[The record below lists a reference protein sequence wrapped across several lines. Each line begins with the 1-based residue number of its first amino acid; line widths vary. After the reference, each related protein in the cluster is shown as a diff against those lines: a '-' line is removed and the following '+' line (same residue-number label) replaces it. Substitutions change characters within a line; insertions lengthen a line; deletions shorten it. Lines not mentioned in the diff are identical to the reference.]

1 MHSILS
7 SQTPNQKELHMKILN
22 IAIACMSE
30 TFNGTFIDHLIPEY
44 NNKLAFT
51 PKGKELYLELLQNFS
66 NQGFTHITS
75 LDFGIEQPITIQDY
89 INDCNQNYYI
99 EE

>member
-1 MHSILS
+1 
-7 SQTPNQKELHMKILN
+7 MKILN

-30 TFNGTFIDHLIPEY
+30 TFNGTFIDQLIPEY
-44 NNKLAFT
+44 NNKHVFT
-51 PKGKELYLELLQNFS
+51 PKGKDLYLELLQNFA

-75 LDFGIEQPITIQDY
+75 IDFGIEQPITIQDY
-89 INDCNQNYYI
+89 INNCNQNYHI

>member
-1 MHSILS
+1 
-7 SQTPNQKELHMKILN
+7 MKILN

-44 NNKLAFT
+44 NNSLAFT
-51 PKGKELYLELLQNFS
+51 LKGKELYLELLQNFS
-66 NQGFTHITS
+66 NLGFTHITS

>member
-1 MHSILS
+1 MYSILS